1 MAAKVM
7 LTLDDELH
15 ASIERMAEIQ
25 GPSKG
30 DTDQGPIEGQ
40 KPVIDAMIKTFEEVA
55 AGKDKEKALQEF
67 WLQVWNLQ
75 LVKLERIKQ

>member
-1 MAAKVM
+1 MAVKVM

-25 GPSKG
+25 GLPKATLIRG
-30 DTDQGPIEGQ
+30 LLEGQ

-55 AGKDKEKALQEF
+55 AGKDKEKALKEF
-67 WLQVWNLQ
+67 LAAS
-75 LVKLERIKQ
+75 LESVASEIRKD

>member
-1 MAAKVM
+1 M

-25 GPSKG
+25 GLPKATLIRG
-30 DTDQGPIEGQ
+30 LLEGQ

-67 WLQVWNLQ
+67 LAAS
-75 LVKLERIKQ
+75 LESVDSEIRKD

>member
-1 MAAKVM
+1 MAVKVM

-25 GPSKG
+25 GLPKATLIRG
-30 DTDQGPIEGQ
+30 LLEGQ

-55 AGKDKEKALQEF
+55 AGKDKEKALQEC
-67 WLQVWNLQ
+67 LAAS
-75 LVKLERIKQ
+75 LESVASEIIKD

>member
-1 MAAKVM
+1 MAVKVM

-25 GPSKG
+25 GLPKATLIRG
-30 DTDQGPIEGQ
+30 LLEGQ
-40 KPVIDAMIKTFEEVA
+40 KPVIDAMIKTFEDVA

-67 WLQVWNLQ
+67 LAAS
-75 LVKLERIKQ
+75 LESVASEIRKD